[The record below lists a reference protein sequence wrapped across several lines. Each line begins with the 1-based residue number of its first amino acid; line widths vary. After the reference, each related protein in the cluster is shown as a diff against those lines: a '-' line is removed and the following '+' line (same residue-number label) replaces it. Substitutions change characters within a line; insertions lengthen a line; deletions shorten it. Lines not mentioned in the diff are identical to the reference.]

1 MPPDLSLRAV
11 VTAFDDDV
19 TAALEDATAG
29 LPTVERSHLATDVV
43 MEAFNLVTAMIDAD
57 GRHTDDELW
66 ELAAT
71 FGPLLP
77 DLQIAG
83 AKPSDLR
90 GSTLVAGRCAW
101 LETPSA
107 LFEVLVA
114 ADSRSDTTHAMT
126 YFHRAMDLVHTVGA
140 LGDLITDDELAA
152 IAAFRGTLL
161 SRIRSVGPHEGV
173 PQPSTVA
180 PDSALGKA
188 SATTPPPPDDPPEP
202 LEDLLAELDALVG
215 LAAVKRQVRQ
225 LCDLLRVNQI
235 RVQHD
240 LPTVS
245 VSLHQVFVGNP
256 GTGKT
261 TVARL
266 LAKILRTLGVSKR
279 GHLVETDRSGLVAG
293 FVGQTAPLVTRKFD
307 EADGGTLFIDE
318 AYTLARGNEGD
329 FGREA
334 IDALVK
340 LMEDRRDR
348 VTVIVAGYPD
358 EMANFIAAN
367 PGLTSRFPTTIRFP
381 DYSTDDLLAIFD
393 QISSAKRYA
402 LDDDARRE
410 LHDVLEATPRDKGFG
425 NGRLARNL
433 FEAAISCQATRL
445 VASGDGASPTE
456 AELTTLTVSDLRA
469 AATAG
474 EPAA

>member
-19 TAALEDATAG
+19 TAALEAATTG
-29 LPTVERSHLATDVV
+29 LADVERSHLAADVV
-43 MEAFNLVTAMIDAD
+43 MEAFNLTTAMIDAD

-66 ELAAT
+66 QLTGT

-83 AKPSDLR
+83 ATPADLR
-90 GSTLVAGRCAW
+90 GSTLVAGRRAW
-101 LETPSA
+101 LDTPSA

-114 ADSRSDTTHAMT
+114 ADARAGSTHAMT
-126 YFHRAMDLVHTVGA
+126 YFHRAMDLAHTVGA
-140 LGDLITDDELAA
+140 LGDLITDEELTA
-152 IAAFRGTLL
+152 IASFRGSLL
-161 SRIRSVGPHEGV
+161 ARIRSAGPHEGV
-173 PQPSTVA
+173 PLPSTVA
-180 PDSALGKA
+180 PDSALGKD
-188 SATTPPPPDDPPEP
+188 SSTPPPPPQDPPEP
-202 LEDLLAELDALVG
+202 LEDLLAQLDALVG

-235 RVQHD
+235 RVEHG

-266 LAKILRTLGVSKR
+266 LARIFRTLGVSTR

-293 FVGQTAPLVTRKFD
+293 FVGQTAPLVTRRFD

-334 IDALVK
+334 IDMLVK

-358 EMANFIAAN
+358 EMATFIAAN
-367 PGLTSRFPTTIRFP
+367 PGLTSRFPTTINFP

-393 QISSAKRYA
+393 QSGSAKRYT
-402 LDDDARRE
+402 LDDGARAALRE
-410 LHDVLEATPRDKGFG
+410 ILDATPRDKGFG

-433 FEAAISCQATRL
+433 FEAAISRQATRL
-445 VASGDGASPTE
+445 VASGDDAAPTE
-456 AELTTLTVSDLRA
+456 DELTTLTADDLRDA
-469 AATAG
+469 VVSGGTA
-474 EPAA
+474 